1 MKKKIKSAVFKK
13 VNAFLHLWL
22 GLISGLVVFIVALTG
37 CLFSFQQEITAFKDH
52 QLLFI
57 KPPSS
62 NTRTL
67 SITKLQNIANQA
79 LKGNASFITTFSDP
93 NRSWEFM
100 EYQPGDQ
107 NAFWYFNTIKSYQS
121 AFINPYNGKVLG
133 LKDYRQD
140 FFIIIKSIHW
150 SLLLND
156 KYGQPIVGYATLIF
170 VVLLISGLILW
181 WPKNLKKANLDKSFR
196 IKWKSGFK
204 RINYDLH
211 NVLGFYTV
219 FIALILALTGMVF
232 AMKWFEKTVY
242 TIASQ
247 STTPPKFIS
256 ASSDSTQTALK
267 NQLDL
272 AFFTAKNSMP
282 KAQRIGLS
290 LAAGTKSVIYI
301 SGYTDGETYYNY
313 DQLQFDQYSGKL
325 LNRQNYQDKN
335 NGEKIIGMN
344 YDIHV
349 GAIWGLPGKILMFLV
364 SLVCTSLPV
373 TGLIIW
379 LNKKK
384 NIKLKS
390 QKIRKS
396 VQHLID
402 FKERDA
408 SFKG

>member
-1 MKKKIKSAVFKK
+1 MRNNKSIFKK

-22 GLISGLVVFIVALTG
+22 GLISGLVVFIVSITG
-37 CLFSFQQEITAFKDH
+37 CLFSFQKEITEFLNHDQQFVSAPK
-52 QLLFI
+52 
-57 KPPSS
+57 
-62 NTRTL
+62 NARTL
-67 SITKLQNIANQA
+67 SITKLQTIANQA

-93 NRSWEFM
+93 ARSWEFM
-100 EYQPGDQ
+100 AYQPGNR
-107 NAFWYFNTIKSYQS
+107 NAFWHFNTIKSYKS
-121 AFINPYNGKVLG
+121 AFINPYTGKVLAV
-133 LKDYRQD
+133 KDYKQD
-140 FFIIIKSIHW
+140 FFVIVKYIHW

-156 KYGQPIVGYATLIF
+156 QYGQPIVGYATLIF
-170 VVLLISGLILW
+170 VILLISGLILW
-181 WPKNLKKANLDKSFR
+181 WPKNLKKFNLDKSFR
-196 IKWKSGFK
+196 IKWRSNFK

-242 TIASQ
+242 VIASQ

-256 ASSDSTQTALK
+256 ATSDSTQKVLK
-267 NQLDL
+267 NPLDL
-272 AFFTAKNSMP
+272 AFYTTKNSMP
-282 KAQRIGLS
+282 EAQRIGLS
-290 LAAGTKSVIYI
+290 PAVGAKGIIYV
-301 SGYTDGETYYNY
+301 SGYRDQETYYDY

-325 LNRQNYQDKN
+325 LNRQNYQEKN
-335 NGEKIIGMN
+335 TGEKIIGMN

-364 SLVCTSLPV
+364 SLVCASLPI

-384 NIKLKS
+384 KSNSKS
-390 QKIRKS
+390 QKIRRS
-396 VQHLID
+396 VQHQID

-408 SFKG
+408 SFNG